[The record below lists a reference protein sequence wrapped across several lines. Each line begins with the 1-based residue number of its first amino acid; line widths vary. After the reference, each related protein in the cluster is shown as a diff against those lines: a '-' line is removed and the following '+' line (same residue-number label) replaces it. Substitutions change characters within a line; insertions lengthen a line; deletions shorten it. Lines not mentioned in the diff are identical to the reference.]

1 MATNNIIPVAM
12 LLSTQARRRSEKLA
26 PRDGQQGLLRQF
38 FPYLSDPTLL
48 KCVPRYMEINA
59 VWVRGELGPMTVS
72 TLRAK

>member
-1 MATNNIIPVAM
+1 M
-12 LLSTQARRRSEKLA
+12 LLSTQARRRSKKLT
-26 PRDGQQGLLRQF
+26 PRDGQEGLLRQF
-38 FPYLSDPTLL
+38 LLHLSDPTLL